1 MKQKNLYIILALCLI
16 IIVILITYLIT
27 SHHYEKSQEQH
38 YLENTDK
45 SNKNIVINNRNY
57 PDYPNYHSYGDVDY
71 AYDYDGYWFQ
81 PSRWWNNLWH
91 NRRWNMHNIHNRR
104 YNYDRHDG
112 LDTHNRYINNSIH
125 INQPHNH
132 PHNPNSQSGPNL
144 HSNIIHPIHKES
156 STNQQHQ
163 YQSDSIPI
171 PNTNPNSNPNSNSN
185 PNNNPIISLVK
196 PEIGSD
202 FQLPKLSSFS
212 SSPVMPEDVAI
223 SPMTNM
229 LSSENV
235 VQTISTF
242 TSDMSGSYTSPF
254 TSGYVS
260 NFDYKGPD
268 TKNHKPYPMD
278 MMASESIYLQPN
290 TAANRIIVPP
300 IVMEHPN
307 PM

>member
-27 SHHYEKSQEQH
+27 SHHYEKTQDQH
-38 YLENTDK
+38 HPENTEQI
-45 SNKNIVINNRNY
+45 NKNIIINNRNY
-57 PDYPNYHSYGDVDY
+57 PDYPSYGDMDY

-91 NRRWNMHNIHNRR
+91 NRQWNMHNIHNRR
-104 YNYDRHDG
+104 YNYDRRDG

-125 INQPHNH
+125 INQPHNP

-144 HSNIIHPIHKES
+144 QSNIIQPKHKES
-156 STNQQHQ
+156 STNQQ
-163 YQSDSIPI
+163 YQIESIL
-171 PNTNPNSNPNSNSN
+171 NPNPNPNPNHN
-185 PNNNPIISLVK
+185 PNPNPNPINNPIISLVK

-202 FQLPKLSSFS
+202 FPLPKLSSFS
-212 SSPVMPEDVAI
+212 SSPIMPEDIAI

-242 TSDMSGSYTSPF
+242 TSDMSGSYPT
-254 TSGYVS
+254 GYVS

-268 TKNHKPYPMD
+268 SKNQKPYPMD